1 MEIYYLDSTGETN
14 KPIKL
19 FTGNI
24 MLVYTKL
31 TLAEQKYLAYKINS
45 FE

>member
-1 MEIYYLDSTGETN
+1 MEIYYLDSAEEIN

-19 FTGNI
+19 FSGNI

-31 TLAEQKYLAYKINS
+31 TLTEQKYHAYKINF